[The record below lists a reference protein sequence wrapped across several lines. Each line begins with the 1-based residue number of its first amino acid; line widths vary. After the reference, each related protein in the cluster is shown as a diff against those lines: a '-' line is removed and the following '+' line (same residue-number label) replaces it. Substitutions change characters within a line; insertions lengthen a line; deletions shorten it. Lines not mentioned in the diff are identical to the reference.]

1 MKKPSEYS
9 GVTIVNK
16 AILKPYFPMLG
27 KDINKGDL
35 GRVIIVGGSS
45 NYVGAILLSAEAA
58 MRSGAGTSMIASTKQ
73 VTH

>member
-16 AILKPYFPMLG
+16 AILKPYFPMFG

-58 MRSGAGTSMIASTKQ
+58 MRSGAGTSMIASTKK
-73 VTH
+73 